1 MSSTDEPTESTDE
14 SPPADPTEAD
24 QLRFLVTQLQ
34 SLLQG
39 VFKQRGLL
47 DEVIPGGATADY
59 ASAGDLVTLD
69 DLAELDVVVK
79 RWHVSGRPLKLRV
92 RALDLDQ
99 QEQIDIAATIQ
110 HPVTHEW
117 VRSEAAYAAA
127 TLREGVIVP
136 KLDNAKAQQ
145 LRKRN
150 PTIVKELISLI
161 WTLSSLDDALLERLV
176 NIDDPPAPTPTELS
190 PAGDD

>member
-1 MSSTDEPTESTDE
+1 MSSADELTEST
-14 SPPADPTEAD
+14 PITPAEPTEAD
-24 QLRFLVTQLQ
+24 QLRLLVTQLQ
-34 SLLQG
+34 GLLTG
-39 VFKQRGLL
+39 VLKQRGLL
-47 DEVIPGGATADY
+47 DEVSPGGAAADY
-59 ASAGDLVTLD
+59 ASAGDLIALD

-99 QEQIDIAATIQ
+99 QEQIDIEATVK
-110 HPVTHEW
+110 HPVTGEW
-117 VRSEAAYAAA
+117 VRSEAAYSAA

-150 PTIVKELISLI
+150 PTIIKELVSLI
-161 WTLSSLDDALLERLV
+161 WTLSALDDDLLEQLV
-176 NIDDPPAPTPTELS
+176 NIDDPTPPTPAELS
-190 PAGDD
+190 PASDD